1 MFNIGGGEII
11 GLAVLGM
18 ILVGPERMPSIAADA
33 ARYLNKLK
41 KFAQNATDELK
52 ENLGPG
58 YEDLKVTDLNPKK
71 FIKKTIGDAMEQ
83 VEEKPA
89 AKVRSGFVMN
99 LVDQITEALSKVND
113 PELHK
118 PITELGM
125 VETITVSDGIAKLKI
140 LLTIVGCPM
149 KDRLQSDITNSLSD
163 LAEIKKVE
171 IEFGVMSE
179 EQRNNVKKIIR
190 GGREKFIPFAQP
202 DSLTRVLGIAS
213 GKGGVGKSSVTVNL
227 AVAAAKRGLKVG
239 ILDADVYG
247 HSVPRLMGILDQRP
261 TAIDQTFI
269 PVENYGVK
277 VVSMEMFKPERSDPV
292 AYRGPLLHR
301 VLEQLLSDAYWG
313 DLDLLLLDLPPGTGD
328 IAISLGQLIPTSEIV
343 VVTTPQIAA
352 AEVAE
357 RAGRIAHQM
366 KQPVL
371 GVIEN
376 MSDTS
381 CGKCGEV
388 ISIFGSGGGEET
400 AKRLSELVGADVP
413 LLAKVPFDS
422 QVREGG
428 DIGDPAVLTN
438 EKIQNAFNQILD
450 KIIIRPR
457 SLVGVRLGV
466 SN

>member
-1 MFNIGGGEII
+1 MSTNDLIRK
-11 GLAVLGM
+11 ALGNV
-18 ILVGPERMPSIAADA
+18 I
-33 ARYLNKLK
+33 
-41 KFAQNATDELK
+41 
-52 ENLGPG
+52 
-58 YEDLKVTDLNPKK
+58 
-71 FIKKTIGDAMEQ
+71 
-83 VEEKPA
+83 
-89 AKVRSGFVMN
+89 
-99 LVDQITEALSKVND
+99 D

-118 PITELGM
+118 PLPELGM
-125 VETITVSDGIAKLKI
+125 VESVDFSAGVAKIGI

-149 KDRLQSDITNSLSD
+149 KDRLKADITKALS
-163 LAEIKKVE
+163 K
-171 IEFGVMSE
+171 IEEVKSIEVIFGVMNE
-179 EQRNNVKKIIR
+179 EQRNNVKKLIR

-247 HSVPRLMGILDQRP
+247 HSIPRLMGILDKRP

-292 AYRGPLLHR
+292 AYRGPLLHK

-328 IAISLGQLIPTSEIV
+328 IAISLGQLIPGSEII

-357 RAGRIAHQM
+357 RAGRIAHQI
-366 KQPVL
+366 KQPVI

-376 MSDTS
+376 MSETIS
-381 CGKCGEV
+381 ATTGEK

-400 AKRLSELVGADVP
+400 ARRLSELVGADVP
-413 LLAKVPFDS
+413 LIAKVPFDTNI
-422 QVREGG
+422 REGG
-428 DIGDPAVLTN
+428 DAGNPIVLSDQ
-438 EKIQNAFNQILD
+438 KIMDIFDAILD
-450 KIIIRPR
+450 RIIVRPK
-457 SLVGVRLGV
+457 SLVGVRLNV
-466 SN
+466 NT